1 MFENFVQDFLFIVNK
16 LEWFFSEFFFSLLGK
31 ILVKRFVYVKLYIFM
46 GYEFNSEYCMCKCL
60 RRVLLFCIGEVVQ

>member
-31 ILVKRFVYVKLYIFM
+31 ILVKRFVYVKLYRIQNIF
-46 GYEFNSEYCMCKCL
+46 
-60 RRVLLFCIGEVVQ
+60 LLFLWDMNLIVNIVCVSV